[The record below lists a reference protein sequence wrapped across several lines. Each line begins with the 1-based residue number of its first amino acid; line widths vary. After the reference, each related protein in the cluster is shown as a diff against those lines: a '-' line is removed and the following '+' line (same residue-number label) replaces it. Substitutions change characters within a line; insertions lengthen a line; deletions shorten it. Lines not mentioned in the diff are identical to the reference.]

1 MAYGDNGY
9 KEVFVKTKDGVKAP
23 AGFHYMPD
31 GKLMSD
37 ADHIAVHGYIERK
50 ITSFNVDTRDIL
62 NEGETRT
69 FQVSGEDGAVFSFE
83 IYDDTGKY
91 YNFYTNTWSTEK
103 AILSKQ
109 KLSGAYSVSVK
120 FPILGFVDAT
130 CDYNN
135 DPTIAHD
142 DDDGAIEAGMSV
154 TGTGI
159 PNSAT
164 VSSVTSD
171 TAFELSAST
180 TGGAITNGS
189 LRFSKLK
196 TYTVNLFAETVH
208 NIKTVHASPVEYR
221 NADNSINI
229 NATTGSSS
237 NIVTKTIYQD
247 VLKILKLSCV
257 APSLYETSASAINDP
272 TGATGG
278 TNRIVIDADA
288 TDANIVQVGDKVTT
302 TGIASAVHALVTEVN
317 PDGNNVNEIEISIS
331 DSTTNDQPIQFTPP
345 FNGMTPHDDDSDDG
359 ASKGIFLLSSG
370 SSTKPSFSVSI
381 SPLT

>member
-1 MAYGDNGY
+1 MAYGNNGD
-9 KEVFVKTKDGVKAP
+9 KEVFVKIKDGVKAP
-23 AGFHYMPD
+23 AGFHYMPN

-37 ADHIAVHGYIERK
+37 ADHIATHGYIERN
-50 ITSFNVDTRDIL
+50 ITSFYIDTKDIL
-62 NEGETRT
+62 HEGETRT

-83 IYDDTGKY
+83 IYDDTGNY
-91 YNFYTNTWSTEK
+91 YNFYTKTWSTEK

-109 KLSGAYSVSVK
+109 KLNGTYNISVK

-208 NIKTVHASPVEYR
+208 NIKTVHASPVESR

-229 NATTGSSS
+229 NASTGSSS

-257 APSLYETSASAINDP
+257 APSLYETSSSTVD
-272 TGATGG
+272 GATSSS
-278 TNRIVIDADA
+278 NRIVIDADA
-288 TDANIVQVGDKVTT
+288 TDANIVQVGDKVVT
-302 TGIASAVHALVTEVN
+302 TGVASAVHALVTEVN
-317 PDGNNVNEIEISIS
+317 PDGDNVNEIEISVS
-331 DSTTNDQPIQFTPP
+331 DSATNDAAVVFTPP
-345 FNGMTPHDDDSDDG
+345 FNGMTPHDDSDPG
-359 ASKGIFLLSSG
+359 SKATFLLSSG
-370 SSTKPSFSVSI
+370 NSIKTGFSLSI
-381 SPLT
+381 TPLS